1 MSSRTPK
8 VTSSLLIRRARA
20 LHRYL
25 PAAIAGDDAGVHQ
38 ARVASRRLREAV
50 PVLAGGIKHVG
61 KARRKIR
68 RLTRALGIVR
78 ELDVSLHLL
87 DELAAS
93 DELSRPALQDVRLH
107 VMEERDKKREEM
119 LSRLADVNADK
130 LERRLKSVT
139 DAVELD
145 DSETWRQ
152 ALGARLVKRAKWLG
166 DAIDDAGHLYAPE
179 RLHQVRIAAKK
190 LRYGL
195 ELAADSG
202 VSAALPLVRALKRSQ
217 EMLGRLNDLQVL
229 QTHVAAVQAAPI
241 GRSVPH
247 QGLAA
252 IAGRIEEECRRIHG
266 RYVAQADALREVTV
280 AVPSTVVPRLARRTR
295 PLKMGL
301 APRGAAEASPRRPR
315 ACHAEA
321 SPRRRA
327 RASRGDLGALSHSTR
342 HRRRTWRGVSGR
354 LQASSHERRY
364 RAPEKGSQGAR
375 GARRRLRSD
384 HQQPARSYRSRPRK
398 SSPRQCLPVRR

>member
-8 VTSSLLIRRARA
+8 VTASLLARRARA

-50 PVLAGGIKHVG
+50 PVLTNGLKHSG
-61 KARRKIR
+61 KACRKIR
-68 RLTRALGIVR
+68 RLTRALGTVR

-87 DELAAS
+87 DELSAS

-107 VMEERDKKREEM
+107 VIEERDRRREAM
-119 LSRLADVNADK
+119 LGRLAHVKTDK

-139 DAVELD
+139 EAVELD
-145 DSETWRQ
+145 DSQHWRQ
-152 ALGARLVKRAKWLG
+152 ALGTRLVKRAKRLAA
-166 DAIDDAGHLYAPE
+166 AIDNAGQLYAPE
-179 RLHQVRIAAKK
+179 RLHRVRLATKK

-202 VSAALPLVRALKRSQ
+202 ISAAAPHVRSLKRAQ
-217 EMLGRLNDLQVL
+217 ELLGRLNDLQVL
-229 QTHVAAVQAAPI
+229 QTHVAAVQAAPV

-252 IAGRIEEECRRIHG
+252 IAGRIEEECRRLHG
-266 RYVAQADALREVTV
+266 RYIAQAEALCEL
-280 AVPSTVVPRLARRTR
+280 AEKVPSQVVPRLARRTR

-301 APRGAAEASPRRPR
+301 
-315 ACHAEA
+315 
-321 SPRRRA
+321 
-327 RASRGDLGALSHSTR
+327 
-342 HRRRTWRGVSGR
+342 
-354 LQASSHERRY
+354 Q
-364 RAPEKGSQGAR
+364 
-375 GARRRLRSD
+375 
-384 HQQPARSYRSRPRK
+384 RPRK
-398 SSPRQCLPVRR
+398 GAARGVPRRSVIAKAGTP

>member
-61 KARRKIR
+61 KACRKIR
-68 RLTRALGIVR
+68 RLTQALGTVR

-87 DELAAS
+87 DELAGS

-107 VMEERDKKREEM
+107 VMEHREKKREEM
-119 LSRLADVNADK
+119 LSRLADINADK

-139 DAVELD
+139 DALELD
-145 DSETWRQ
+145 DSEAWRQ
-152 ALGARLVKRAKWLG
+152 ALGARLVKRAKRLG
-166 DAIDDAGHLYAPE
+166 DAVDAAGHLYAPE

-202 VSAALPLVRALKRSQ
+202 ISAAAPLVRALKRSQ

-266 RYVAQADALREVTV
+266 RYVAQAEALRGLTV

-301 APRGAAEASPRRPR
+301 RRTRKIAGLPRRSV
-315 ACHAEA
+315 AAKA
-321 SPRRRA
+321 
-327 RASRGDLGALSHSTR
+327 
-342 HRRRTWRGVSGR
+342 
-354 LQASSHERRY
+354 
-364 RAPEKGSQGAR
+364 GAR
-375 GARRRLRSD
+375 
-384 HQQPARSYRSRPRK
+384 
-398 SSPRQCLPVRR
+398 